1 MGTIQ
6 KRGATYRAL
15 VRKKGHPAI
24 SKTFPKKALA
34 QKWIAQTESDI
45 AAGEWREDRQTF
57 GLITDR
63 YLIEIGAI
71 RKFGRSKVALLH
83 RLKAELGHLELREM
97 TTQTLAQWA
106 TSRAA
111 APATVMQ
118 DMIYIGVV
126 LQTAEA
132 MWGAQPKIDDYKQA
146 MLALKRLGVI
156 AESQERDR
164 RVSDK
169 EVGRI
174 LEHASTI
181 FPIEDLI
188 WFSIHTAMRLGEVT
202 RIRWSD
208 LSEDGRTVI
217 IRQRKHP
224 KQKRDQRVPLLPEAV
239 EIIERQPRIADEIF
253 PFDGRSV
260 STAFQRARDAAGLE
274 DIRWHDLRHE
284 GVSRLFE
291 RGLDTMSVA
300 VFSGHRDINML
311 RRYTHL
317 SPEKILDSL

>member
-1 MGTIQ
+1 MGSIQ
-6 KRGATYRAL
+6 KRGDTYRAL
-15 VRKKGHPAI
+15 VRKKGHPTI
-24 SKTFPKKALA
+24 SKTFPKKSLA
-34 QKWIAQTESDI
+34 QRWITKVEHDI
-45 AAGEWREDRQTF
+45 AAGEWREDQQTF
-57 GLITDR
+57 GNMVRRYIT
-63 YLIEIGAI
+63 EIGAI
-71 RKFGRSKVALLH
+71 RKFGRGKVAVLK
-83 RLKAELGHLELREM
+83 RLEADLGHFELREM
-97 TTQTLAQWA
+97 TTQALTQWA
-106 TSRAA
+106 TSRTAG
-111 APATVMQ
+111 PSTVMQ

-126 LQTAEA
+126 LQTSEA

-146 MLALKRLGVI
+146 MVALKRLGVI

-169 EVGRI
+169 EVALI
-174 LEHASTI
+174 LEHTNTV
-181 FPIEDLI
+181 FPMDDLI
-188 WFSIHTAMRLGEVT
+188 WFSVHTAMRLGEVT

-239 EIIERQPRIADEIF
+239 EIIKRQPRTADEIF
-253 PFDGRSV
+253 PYNGRSIGH
-260 STAFQRARDAAGLE
+260 AFQRARDAAGLA

-291 RGLDTMSVA
+291 RGLDTMRVA
-300 VFSGHRDINML
+300 VFSGHRDMNQL

-317 SPEKILDSL
+317 SPEQILDSL